1 MQSHLDDYPH
11 TSAGP
16 AQNTSERRR
25 HHRHRYSTF
34 ATLRGDATNHTF
46 WIKDVSVGGAL
57 LCGADHLD
65 VGGAYSARLHLPW
78 REAVQLDATV
88 VRSHPAATATCPT
101 ASFGVAFR
109 RAPRAAWTG
118 ILDALLAEQEQAKQR
133 EDLAVMLVSRRPALQ
148 EALTSDLDRL
158 GLACVVA
165 RTPLDLVLWLH
176 HRRIKIGAF
185 LVDHALDHQVLFA
198 LLAFLA
204 GELPEVRR
212 IIVSD
217 GPVLRRRSGLALQG
231 QASAVLN
238 SPWDGHRLEQTLRI
252 SG

>member
-1 MQSHLDDYPH
+1 MQSHLDDHHP
-11 TSAGP
+11 
-16 AQNTSERRR
+16 TSESPAHSADERRQ
-25 HHRHRYSTF
+25 HHRHHYSTF

-46 WIKDVSVGGAL
+46 WIKDVSMGGAL
-57 LCGADHLD
+57 LCGSERLE

-78 REAVQLDATV
+78 REAVQLDAKV
-88 VRSHPAATATCPT
+88 VRSHPAATAACPT
-101 ASFGVAFR
+101 AAFGVAFP

-118 ILDALLAEQEQAKQR
+118 ILDALLAEQQQAKQR
-133 EDLAVMLVSRRPALQ
+133 DNVAVMLVSRRTALQ
-148 EALTSDLDRL
+148 ESLASDLGRL

-176 HRRIKIGAF
+176 HRRVKIGAI
-185 LVDHALDHQVLFA
+185 LVDNALDHQVLFA
-198 LLAFLA
+198 LLGFLA

-217 GPVLRRRSGLALQG
+217 GPVLRRKSGLALQG

-238 SPWDGHRLEQTLRI
+238 SPWDRHRLAQTLRI